1 MFSPVIL
8 APQALGMDSEPQ
20 ASPLLLLEAVQN
32 EGEAGLEGREGSPP
46 PRKRDLAKSSKSA
59 LSGTLTIHI
68 WCLIWPSK
76 QPVRLHFTDEKMVLL
91 SSLLIWF
98 SFLFSIE
105 KPNKEGLFVCSNLI
119 RSSFLRNP
127 MDRTSNGFCWW
138 TGRGNN
144 WNQRN
149 KSQHQLGRCFIEHVL
164 CARHYLFLCH
174 VYSLLL

>member
-68 WCLIWPSK
+68 
-76 QPVRLHFTDEKMVLL
+76 
-91 SSLLIWF
+91 
-98 SFLFSIE
+98 
-105 KPNKEGLFVCSNLI
+105 
-119 RSSFLRNP
+119 
-127 MDRTSNGFCWW
+127 
-138 TGRGNN
+138 
-144 WNQRN
+144 
-149 KSQHQLGRCFIEHVL
+149 
-164 CARHYLFLCH
+164 
-174 VYSLLL
+174 